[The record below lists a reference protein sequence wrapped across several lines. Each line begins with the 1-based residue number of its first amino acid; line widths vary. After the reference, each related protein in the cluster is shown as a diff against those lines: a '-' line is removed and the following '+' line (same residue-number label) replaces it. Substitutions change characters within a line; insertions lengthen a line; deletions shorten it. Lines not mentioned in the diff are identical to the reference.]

1 MRVVMEILGHS
12 QIHVTMNTYAH
23 VMMDDARRDATER
36 VSATIFG
43 VS

>member
-1 MRVVMEILGHS
+1 MRVVMGILGHS

-23 VMMDDARRDATER
+23 VLDEAQRDATDR